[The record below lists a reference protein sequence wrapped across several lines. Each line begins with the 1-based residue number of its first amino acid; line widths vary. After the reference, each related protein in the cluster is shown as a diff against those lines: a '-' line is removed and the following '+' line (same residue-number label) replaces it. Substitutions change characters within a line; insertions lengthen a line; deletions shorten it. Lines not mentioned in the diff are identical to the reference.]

1 MVNLKKVK
9 NYEKHFLDTFNEYK
23 EFLDDFAKDYQ
34 ELLILGVDLKKI
46 YGDRL
51 DGVLKM
57 RDKIAYGGKRFE
69 SLEDF
74 VLSMAELMQ
83 DVQDIYLDRL
93 NGVVQKLYNAG
104 MGIDLS
110 NHIEKD
116 LVFLESFF
124 SNLLGLELEE
134 YSWWMYE
141 HSFSK
146 SDEKLKSYYKDDK
159 EYDVES
165 AKDFL
170 RFHLLTF

>member
-9 NYEKHFLDTFNEYK
+9 SYEKHFLDTFSKCNK
-23 EFLDDFAKDYQ
+23 FLDDFSKDYQ
-34 ELLILGVDLKKI
+34 GLLLLGVDLKKI

-69 SLEDF
+69 GLEDF
-74 VLSMAELMQ
+74 VLSMADLMQ
-83 DVQDIYLDRL
+83 GVQDVYLDRL
-93 NGVVQKLYNAG
+93 NGVVQELYKA
-104 MGIDLS
+104 GIDTS

-116 LVFLESFF
+116 LVFLEFF
-124 SNLLGLELEE
+124 FTDLLGLELEE

-141 HSFSK
+141 HSFFE
-146 SDEKLKSYYKDDK
+146 SDENLKIYYKDDK
-159 EYDVES
+159 EYNVES